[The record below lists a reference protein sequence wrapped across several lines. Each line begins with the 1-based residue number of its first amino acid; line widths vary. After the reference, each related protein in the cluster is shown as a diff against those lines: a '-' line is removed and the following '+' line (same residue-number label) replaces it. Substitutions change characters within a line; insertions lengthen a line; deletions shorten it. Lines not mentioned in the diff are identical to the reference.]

1 MVQVR
6 PSATLRL
13 LGTVTFAQQGKGD
26 APSLPISRVSQTAR
40 KGANRGAS
48 TAPQAAARCKQLV
61 KPIVLLV
68 AIEAGQQMDLPDGPE
83 FSSQRLDDVVTLN
96 LGGRWTVDASAA
108 IEARADALLVESDG
122 ARRVVLDLGRI
133 ARLDTAGA
141 WLIDR
146 ARQTLDAK
154 GVDARLES
162 VRPEYEILF
171 REARYRA
178 LAVPKPPSGSH
189 IVRLLADIGASVVSA
204 GADLYKGVGFLGEV
218 VAAIGMSLA
227 RPSRFR
233 GTSLVVHIE
242 SIALR
247 GVPIIALI
255 NFLAGAIIAQQ
266 GIFQLRRFG
275 ATIFIVDLIGILVL
289 RELGVLL
296 TAIMT
301 AGRSGSAITAELGSM
316 KLHEEIDALT
326 VMGLRP
332 VDILIVPRVLALVI
346 SLPLLTFVA
355 DMAGIFGGLLMSWV
369 YDGITPAR
377 FLTLLQEAIGFHTF
391 MSGLI
396 KAPFMAL
403 VIGLISCVEGLAVAG
418 SAESLGRQVT
428 ASVVKSIFM
437 VVVVDGLFAMFFA
450 GIRY

>member
-1 MVQVR
+1 
-6 PSATLRL
+6 
-13 LGTVTFAQQGKGD
+13 
-26 APSLPISRVSQTAR
+26 
-40 KGANRGAS
+40 
-48 TAPQAAARCKQLV
+48 
-61 KPIVLLV
+61 
-68 AIEAGQQMDLPDGPE
+68 MDLPDGPE
-83 FSSQRLDDVVTLN
+83 FSSQRLGDVVTLN

-108 IEARADALLVESDG
+108 IEARADALLAESDG
-122 ARRVVLDLGRI
+122 ARRVVLDLGHV

-162 VRPEYEILF
+162 VRPEYEILL

-178 LAVPKPPSGSH
+178 LAAPRPPSGSYL
-189 IVRLLADIGASVVSA
+189 IALLADVGESVVSA
-204 GADLYKGVGFLGEV
+204 GADLYEGVGFLGEV
-218 VAAIGMSLA
+218 VVAVGKSLLS
-227 RPSRFR
+227 PSRFR

-242 SIALR
+242 NIALR

-275 ATIFIVDLIGILVL
+275 ATIFVVNLIGILIL

-296 TAIMT
+296 TALMT

-316 KLHEEIDALT
+316 KLHEEVDALT

-355 DMAGIFGGLLMSWV
+355 DMAGIFGGLLASWA

-377 FLTLLQEAIGFHTF
+377 FLTTLQLAIGIHTF
-391 MSGLI
+391 LSGLI

-428 ASVVKSIFM
+428 ASVVKSMFM

-450 GIRY
+450 GIGY

>member
-1 MVQVR
+1 
-6 PSATLRL
+6 
-13 LGTVTFAQQGKGD
+13 
-26 APSLPISRVSQTAR
+26 
-40 KGANRGAS
+40 
-48 TAPQAAARCKQLV
+48 
-61 KPIVLLV
+61 
-68 AIEAGQQMDLPDGPE
+68 MDLPDGPE
-83 FSSQRLDDVVTLN
+83 FFSQRLGDVVTLN

-122 ARRVVLDLGRI
+122 ARRVVLDLGHV

-162 VRPEYEILF
+162 VRPEYEILL

-178 LAVPKPPSGSH
+178 LAVPRPPSGSYL
-189 IVRLLADIGASVVSA
+189 IALLADVGESVVSA
-204 GADLYKGVGFLGEV
+204 GADLYEGVGFLGEV
-218 VAAIGMSLA
+218 VVAVGKSLLS
-227 RPSRFR
+227 PSRFR

-242 SIALR
+242 NIALR

-275 ATIFIVDLIGILVL
+275 ATIFVVNLIGILIL

-296 TAIMT
+296 TALMT

-316 KLHEEIDALT
+316 KLHEEVDALT

-355 DMAGIFGGLLMSWV
+355 DMAGIFGGLLASWA

-377 FLTLLQEAIGFHTF
+377 FLTTLQLAIGIHTF
-391 MSGLI
+391 LSGLI

-428 ASVVKSIFM
+428 ASVVKSMFM

-450 GIRY
+450 GIGY

>member
-1 MVQVR
+1 
-6 PSATLRL
+6 
-13 LGTVTFAQQGKGD
+13 
-26 APSLPISRVSQTAR
+26 
-40 KGANRGAS
+40 
-48 TAPQAAARCKQLV
+48 
-61 KPIVLLV
+61 
-68 AIEAGQQMDLPDGPE
+68 MDLPDGPE
-83 FSSQRLDDVVTLN
+83 FSCQRSGDTATLS
-96 LGGRWTVDASAA
+96 LGGQWTVDASAA
-108 IEARADALLVESDG
+108 IEARADALVVESDG
-122 ARRVVLDLGRI
+122 ARLVVFDLGRI

-154 GVDARLES
+154 GVDAKLES
-162 VRPEYEILF
+162 VRPEYEILL

-178 LAVPKPPSGSH
+178 LPVPKPPSGSYL
-189 IVRLLADIGASVVSA
+189 IGLLADIGESVASA
-204 GADLYKGVGFLGEV
+204 GADLYKGVAFLGEV
-218 VAAIGMSLA
+218 VAAIGKGLA
-227 RPSRFR
+227 SPSHFR
-233 GTSLVVHIE
+233 GTSLVVHME

-255 NFLAGAIIAQQ
+255 NFLAGAIITQQ
-266 GIFQLRRFG
+266 SIFQLRRFG
-275 ATIFIVDLIGILVL
+275 ATIFAVNLIGILIL

-296 TAIMT
+296 TAIMV

-316 KLHEEIDALT
+316 KLREEIDALT

-332 VDILIVPRVLALVI
+332 VDILIVPRILALLI

-355 DMAGIFGGLLMSWV
+355 DMAGLFGGLLVSWA

-377 FLTLLQEAIGFHTF
+377 FMTLLQSAVSLHTF
-391 MSGLI
+391 LSGLI

-403 VIGLISCVEGLAVAG
+403 IVGLVSCVEGLAVAG

-450 GIRY
+450 GIEY

>member
-1 MVQVR
+1 
-6 PSATLRL
+6 
-13 LGTVTFAQQGKGD
+13 
-26 APSLPISRVSQTAR
+26 
-40 KGANRGAS
+40 
-48 TAPQAAARCKQLV
+48 
-61 KPIVLLV
+61 
-68 AIEAGQQMDLPDGPE
+68 MDLPDGPE
-83 FSSQRLDDVVTLN
+83 FSSRRLGDTVTLD
-96 LGGRWTVDASAA
+96 LGGQWTVKASAA
-108 IEARADALLVESDG
+108 IEARADALLAESDG
-122 ARRVVLDLGRI
+122 ARRVVFNLGEV

-154 GVDARLES
+154 GVDATLES
-162 VRPEYEILF
+162 VRPEFEILL

-178 LAVPKPPSGSH
+178 LPVPKPPSGSH
-189 IVRLLADIGASVVSA
+189 VVHLLADIGESVVSA
-204 GADLYKGVGFLGEV
+204 GADLYEGVGFLGEV
-218 VAAIGMSLA
+218 VAAIGKSLLN
-227 RPSRFR
+227 PSRFR
-233 GTSLVVHIE
+233 GTSLVVQVE
-242 SIALR
+242 NIALR
-247 GVPIIALI
+247 GAPIIVLI

-275 ATIFIVDLIGILVL
+275 ATIFIVDLIGILIL

-316 KLHEEIDALT
+316 ELQEEIDALT

-355 DMAGIFGGLLMSWV
+355 DIAGIFGGLLMSWV
-369 YDGITPAR
+369 YDGITPVR
-377 FLTLLQEAIGFHTF
+377 FLALLPEAIGPHTF
-391 MSGLI
+391 FSGLI

-403 VIGLISCVEGLAVAG
+403 VIGLISCVEGLAVGG

-450 GIRY
+450 GIGY

>member
-1 MVQVR
+1 
-6 PSATLRL
+6 
-13 LGTVTFAQQGKGD
+13 
-26 APSLPISRVSQTAR
+26 
-40 KGANRGAS
+40 
-48 TAPQAAARCKQLV
+48 
-61 KPIVLLV
+61 
-68 AIEAGQQMDLPDGPE
+68 MDLPDGPE
-83 FSSQRLDDVVTLN
+83 FSSQRLGDVVTLN

-108 IEARADALLVESDG
+108 IEVRADALLVESDG
-122 ARRVVLDLGRI
+122 ARRVVLDLGHV

-146 ARQTLDAK
+146 ARQTLNAK

-162 VRPEYEILF
+162 VRPEYEILL

-178 LAVPKPPSGSH
+178 LAVPRPPSGSYL
-189 IVRLLADIGASVVSA
+189 IALLADVGESVISA
-204 GADLYKGVGFLGEV
+204 GADLYEGVGFLGEV
-218 VAAIGMSLA
+218 VAAIGKSLLS
-227 RPSRFR
+227 PSRFR

-242 SIALR
+242 NIALR

-275 ATIFIVDLIGILVL
+275 ATIFVVNLIGILIL

-296 TAIMT
+296 TALMT

-316 KLHEEIDALT
+316 KLHEEVDALT

-355 DMAGIFGGLLMSWV
+355 DMAGIFGGLLASWS

-377 FLTLLQEAIGFHTF
+377 FLTTLQLAIGLHTF
-391 MSGLI
+391 LSGLI

-428 ASVVKSIFM
+428 ASVVKSMFM

-450 GIRY
+450 GIGY

>member
-1 MVQVR
+1 
-6 PSATLRL
+6 
-13 LGTVTFAQQGKGD
+13 
-26 APSLPISRVSQTAR
+26 
-40 KGANRGAS
+40 
-48 TAPQAAARCKQLV
+48 
-61 KPIVLLV
+61 
-68 AIEAGQQMDLPDGPE
+68 MDVPDGPE
-83 FSSQRLDDVVTLN
+83 FSSQRMGDAVRLS
-96 LGGRWTVDASAA
+96 LGGHWTVDASAA
-108 IEARADALLVESDG
+108 IEARADGLLAESAG
-122 ARRVVLDLGRI
+122 ARRVVLDLGRV

-154 GVDARLES
+154 GVECEDRS
-162 VRPEYEILF
+162 IRPEYEILL

-178 LAVPKPPSGSH
+178 LAVREPPSGSY
-189 IVRLLADIGASVVSA
+189 IIRLFADIGESVVSA
-204 GADLYKGVGFLGEV
+204 GSDLYRGVGFLGEV
-218 VAAIGMSLA
+218 VAAVGKSLA
-227 RPSRFR
+227 NPSHFR
-233 GTSLVVHIE
+233 GTSLIVQME

-247 GVPIIALI
+247 GTPIIALI

-275 ATIFIVDLIGILVL
+275 ATIFVVDLIGILVL

-332 VDILIVPRVLALVI
+332 VDILIIPRVLALII
-346 SLPLLTFVA
+346 SLPLLTFIA
-355 DMAGIFGGLLMSWV
+355 DMAGIFGGLLVSWA
-369 YDGITPAR
+369 YEGITPAR
-377 FLTLLQEAIGFHTF
+377 FLTLLQEAIGLHTF
-391 MSGLI
+391 FSGLI

-403 VIGLISCVEGLAVAG
+403 IIGLISCVEGLAVGG

-437 VVVVDGLFAMFFA
+437 VVVVDGLFAIFFA